1 MMMKRLQ
8 TVILL
13 CPLLAIE
20 VRGVRGHGDTS
31 DLVKRQTREQG
42 YNDNIALDSSVD
54 AVSKVAPA
62 AIMVKIW
69 RYWIYFIK
77 MAFHK

>member
-1 MMMKRLQ
+1 MMKKVQ

-13 CPLLAIE
+13 CAILAIE
-20 VRGVRGHGDTS
+20 VRSEGETS

-54 AVSKVAPA
+54 AVSKAAPA
-62 AIMVKIW
+62 AIMVN
-69 RYWIYFIK
+69 F
-77 MAFHK
+77 